1 MRTWELLKP
10 KLICNKEPRS
20 GSIKLSMGGGGTNRA
35 AALAETRMVALEIA
49 FQPDEINLLK
59 SALDAFDQRL
69 S

>member
-1 MRTWELLKP
+1 
-10 KLICNKEPRS
+10 
-20 GSIKLSMGGGGTNRA
+20 MGGGGTNRA